1 MNGNYYTT
9 SSTLRKNLNSAPR
22 SYLTLLSRRESDRQD
37 AILQL
42 RCEDNEGIVI
52 EPLRCF
58 QQGCL
63 RSWLL
68 GSSRAELTA
77 GVSPSKRQKW
87 SPLTDVNF
95 LLKIRSLHSA
105 LIRPRAGRSRVRQ

>member
-77 GVSPSKRQKW
+77 GVSPSKRQSGRPSRTSIFCSKF
-87 SPLTDVNF
+87 D
-95 LLKIRSLHSA
+95 RST
-105 LIRPRAGRSRVRQ
+105 RR